1 MIDKQVD
8 MFSAKN
14 IAVIATIMV
23 IAVGGQYKFGG
34 MIPFFGAQ
42 LPALATA
49 SIFGIV
55 LNALLSIRK
64 KKEA

>member
-1 MIDKQVD
+1 
-8 MFSAKN
+8 
-14 IAVIATIMV
+14 
-23 IAVGGQYKFGG
+23 

-55 LNALLSIRK
+55 LNAVLNIGKRSDHH
-64 KKEA
+64 KEAA